1 MDVEILLR
9 KLVREYGFTLSKQ
22 ELAEVLH
29 VSITTVDRRRSQN
42 PELLPPSKKIG
53 VGARARVVFPTHGVA
68 DYLMQTR

>member
-29 VSITTVDRRRSQN
+29 ISTTTVDRRRSQN

-53 VGARARVVFPTHGVA
+53 VGSRARVVFPTHGVA
-68 DYLMQTR
+68 DYLMQAR

>member
-29 VSITTVDRRRSQN
+29 VSITTVDRRRSKN
-42 PELLPPSKKIG
+42 PELLPPSKK
-53 VGARARVVFPTHGVA
+53 
-68 DYLMQTR
+68 

>member
-1 MDVEILLR
+1 MDVEMLLR
-9 KLVREYGFTLSKQ
+9 RLIQEYGFTLSKQ

-29 VSITTVDRRRSQN
+29 ISTTTVDRRRFQN

-53 VGARARVVFPTHGVA
+53 NGTKARVVFPAHGVA